1 MRSITMDQALS
12 IILQTFKAAH
22 EMKAHSLAAIVLDA
36 GGRVK
41 AFLKQDGASIMRFE
55 IARGKAFA
63 ALAMHRS
70 SRMVLQKAHEKPLF
84 MDTLREIADGPIF
97 LEAGAQLIRDE
108 TGEIM
113 GVLGVTG
120 DVNEVDDLCAL
131 AGIRGVGLKTDEDFS
146 AEDVQRLN
154 IKLGPKIVD
163 PRGK

>member
-1 MRSITMDQALS
+1 MRSITMDEALS
-12 IILQTFKAAH
+12 IMLKTFKAAD
-22 EMKAHSLAAIVLDA
+22 ELKAHGLAVIVLDA

-70 SRMVLQKAHEKPLF
+70 SRMVLQKAREKPLF
-84 MDTLREIADGPIF
+84 IDTLRQIVDGPIF

-113 GVLGVTG
+113 GALGVTG

-131 AGIRGVGLKTDEDFS
+131 AGIRAAGLKTDGDFS
-146 AEDVQRLN
+146 PEDVRRLN
-154 IKLGPKIVD
+154 IKLGPPIVD

>member
-1 MRSITMDQALS
+1 
-12 IILQTFKAAH
+12 
-22 EMKAHSLAAIVLDA
+22 VLDA

-70 SRMVLQKAHEKPLF
+70 SRMVLQKAREKPLF
-84 MDTLREIADGPIF
+84 IDTLRQIADGPIF
-97 LEAGAQLIRDE
+97 LEAGAQLIRDD

-113 GVLGVTG
+113 GALGVTG

-131 AGIRGVGLKTDEDFS
+131 AGIRAAGLKTDEDFS
-146 AEDVQRLN
+146 PADVQRLN
-154 IKLGPKIVD
+154 IKLGPPIVD